1 VTSSLR
7 RILRIAQRDYIAAVF
22 TKGFLIG
29 LILAPLLMGAGLI
42 AIPVMNRVDSPD
54 RRLVILDHTGSIQS
68 VLESAARKRNEGT
81 NSTARRVPVFHL
93 EFALPSTNNP
103 EAQRLELADRIRAG
117 TLHAFAEIDTDV
129 LRPYDEA
136 PDARIRYYARS
147 SVLDDMRGWF
157 DRTVNQ
163 ELRRRRLAD
172 AGLDPARVAALTGS
186 IPIEGLT
193 LPSRDRETGTVQ
205 AARKENPLASLA
217 IPFVSVMILMM
228 LVMMGSMPLL
238 QSVVEEKAQRIAE
251 VLLGCASPWEIM
263 TGKLLGGVGVT
274 LTAMTFYLG
283 TGIVTL
289 GSLANAV
296 PFPFRLIPWF
306 LAFGITAVLM
316 YGSLAIALG
325 SACSDT
331 KDAQHLQLPVMLP
344 VMLPVILMMPV
355 LKEPGSL
362 FATVFSFI
370 PPFTPLVMMLRLG
383 SPAGVPAWQP
393 WVALA
398 GVLVWTALTLWL
410 AGRIF
415 RVGILLQGRM
425 PKLGEIVRW
434 GLRG

>member
-1 VTSSLR
+1 
-7 RILRIAQRDYIAAVF
+7 
-22 TKGFLIG
+22 
-29 LILAPLLMGAGLI
+29 
-42 AIPVMNRVDSPD
+42 
-54 RRLVILDHTGSIQS
+54 
-68 VLESAARKRNEGT
+68 
-81 NSTARRVPVFHL
+81 
-93 EFALPSTNNP
+93 
-103 EAQRLELADRIRAG
+103 
-117 TLHAFAEIDTDV
+117 
-129 LRPYDEA
+129 
-136 PDARIRYYARS
+136 
-147 SVLDDMRGWF
+147 
-157 DRTVNQ
+157 
-163 ELRRRRLAD
+163 
-172 AGLDPARVAALTGS
+172 
-186 IPIEGLT
+186 
-193 LPSRDRETGTVQ
+193 
-205 AARKENPLASLA
+205 
-217 IPFVSVMILMM
+217 MILMM

-274 LTAMTFYLG
+274 LTAMGFYLG
-283 TGIVTL
+283 TGFVTL
-289 GSLANAV
+289 GSLAASV
-296 PFPFRLIPWF
+296 PFPFGIIPWF
-306 LAFGITAVLM
+306 VVFGITAVLM

-370 PPFTPLVMMLRLG
+370 PPFTPLVMMLRIG

-398 GVLVWTALTLWL
+398 GVLAWTALTLWL